1 MALPPGRYPLGSDW
15 VAEHLARVNTDI
27 KQMQRS
33 RDFPVNTCPASRH
46 TQSIAEGLVAGGYPM
61 LASDPEHC
69 GGSIAS
75 TVRSLYEARS
85 FLHSL
90 GYTWRVNDEG
100 KSEWIKADDIK
111 D

>member
-1 MALPPGRYPLGSDW
+1 
-15 VAEHLARVNTDI
+15 
-27 KQMQRS
+27 
-33 RDFPVNTCPASRH
+33 
-46 TQSIAEGLVAGGYPM
+46 M